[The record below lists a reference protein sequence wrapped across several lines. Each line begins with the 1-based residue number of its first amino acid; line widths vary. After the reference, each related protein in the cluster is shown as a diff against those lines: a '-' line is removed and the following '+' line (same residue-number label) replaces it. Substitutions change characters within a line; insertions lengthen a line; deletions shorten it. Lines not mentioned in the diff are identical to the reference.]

1 MGTVIGVFSG
11 KGGVGKTTL
20 VANLATS
27 LTKNFNKKVVV
38 LDSNFSTSHLGL
50 HFGLYEDPKVTIREV
65 ISKKL
70 SPTTAFFIHPSTG
83 VRLIPAALRG
93 TVDDTTTKGLDN
105 VVRQLREDNDVVI
118 VDAAPGLGREVL
130 AAMKSVDE
138 ALIVATPD
146 LPSVSDA
153 MKTANLIK
161 KIDGRINV
169 LGVIMNRVKNEKY
182 ELTRKEVES
191 ASNLD
196 SITQIPEDGR
206 IPESIAKGIPVT
218 ELYPNANASVA
229 FNRLS
234 AALIGQAYEPKGFT
248 YALKKMLG
256 IVKTKDEFV
265 NMPARKNKE
274 PMKADAKFSKIARE
288 KLGAAKTGTGRA
300 RNSEMKSRLN
310 MKIKQKL
317 KERGI
322 DYGSQ

>member
-1 MGTVIGVFSG
+1 LFLGTVIGVFSG

-65 ISKKL
+65 VSKRL
-70 SPTTAFFIHPSTG
+70 SPTTAFYIHPSTG
-83 VRLIPAALRG
+83 VRLLPAALRG
-93 TVDDTTTKGLDN
+93 AIDDTTMKGLGN
-105 VVRQLREDNDVVI
+105 VVRQLKEDNDVVI

-130 AAMKSVDE
+130 TAMKSVDE

-153 MKTANLIK
+153 LKTANLIK
-161 KIDGRINV
+161 KIDSKINV
-169 LGVIMNRVKNEKY
+169 LGLVVNRVRNEKY
-182 ELTRKEVES
+182 ELTRKEIES

-196 SITQIPEDGR
+196 SITHIPEDEK
-206 IPESIAKGIPVT
+206 IPESIAKGVPVT
-218 ELYPNANASVA
+218 ELHPNADASIA

-234 AALIGQAYEPKGFT
+234 AALIGQTYEPRSIS
-248 YALKKMLG
+248 YSLKKMFGLTKEEV
-256 IVKTKDEFV
+256 VKIPMRRDE
-265 NMPARKNKE
+265 MKKELKISKSGREEKISARKIKIH
-274 PMKADAKFSKIARE
+274 KSK
-288 KLGAAKTGTGRA
+288 
-300 RNSEMKSRLN
+300 NSEIKSRLN
-310 MKIKQKL
+310 MKLRQKL

-322 DYGSQ
+322 DYGS